1 MPKASQLD
9 THFSPVEQGKLA
21 AFLNA
26 NPALTVDAFADML
39 ADKGLEVARSTAHEY
54 QRKLTQMGAA
64 MKQSRMVSEALSRDL
79 GDAAVEGEFG
89 RVLIEIVR
97 TLAFNASM
105 AGLEEGAEGFDPQ
118 NIAFLAK
125 AQKDLAHA
133 ARLAQDF
140 EMKVDEVRKN
150 LANDHAQKLEGALKD
165 AEAEGERGLSA
176 ERVAQLRR
184 DFLGVRE

>member
-1 MPKASQLD
+1 MPKTSQLD
-9 THFSPVEQGKLA
+9 RFFSPEEQGKIA
-21 AFLNA
+21 AYLNA
-26 NPALTVDAFADML
+26 NPALTVDEFADHL
-39 ADKGLEVARSTAHEY
+39 AEKGLEVARSTAHDY
-54 QRKLTQMGAA
+54 QRKLSRMGAA

-140 EMKVDEVRKN
+140 ELKTREIREDERRKAAAAAGKAAKRAGISSEARRTIEEEI
-150 LANDHAQKLEGALKD
+150 LGLK
-165 AEAEGERGLSA
+165 R
-176 ERVAQLRR
+176 
-184 DFLGVRE
+184 